1 MDNLDHPTGDPAW
14 RFRGFQTWPASI
26 DAQRDFLT
34 IAASLAAQSQH
45 PCAKDLHRV
54 ALWNSQGTQAVSG
67 FQDFGERGFG
77 GAVQLPGESTPRA
90 ALIGTATFLTE
101 SGMSNPRNV
110 INRRPKLGRRRRP
123 GLLLRLGQHSQ
134 SRPPLRRINFRNAE
148 GLSLTRG

>member
-14 RFRGFQTWPASI
+14 RFRGFQTYPASI

-67 FQDFGERGFG
+67 FQDFGEKGFG

-101 SGMSNPRNV
+101 SGIAIPEM
-110 INRRPKLGRRRRP
+110 
-123 GLLLRLGQHSQ
+123 LLTAARDWEEEGAPVFYCAWDGTTKAALRFG
-134 SRPPLRRINFRNAE
+134 
-148 GLSLTRG
+148 G

>member
-26 DAQRDFLT
+26 EAQRDFLT

-54 ALWNSQGTQAVSG
+54 ALWNSQGTQTVSG
-67 FQDFGERGFG
+67 FQDFGEKGFG

-90 ALIGTATFLTE
+90 ALIGTKDFLNE
-101 SGMSNPRNV
+101 SGMAIPEM
-110 INRRPKLGRRRRP
+110 
-123 GLLLRLGQHSQ
+123 LLTAARDWEEEGAPVFYCGWDGTAKATLRFG
-134 SRPPLRRINFRNAE
+134 
-148 GLSLTRG
+148 G